1 MYDIYMLQIAR
12 SGFLERRSSMNLR
25 KTMNVIVAIIAIMA
39 MFATTVCAATTAT
52 TTVQSAVEVTYN
64 KSDEKAHN
72 KYPKSFQRRL
82 LESKDDREVTRA
94 MEESK
99 ALKANTVKVD
109 SYGIAWKS
117 ADSEKVAKVRVKAGS
132 IDFQWTPIFTG
143 YTWIA
148 DLSMWSNKGLLGK
161 EATLYFLDKE
171 AKVIWSTTVVLPK
184 DVKVPEVDKETG
196 KEEIVPPCPMA
207 PTSAPAEAVQIGV
220 APGENK

>member
-1 MYDIYMLQIAR
+1 MIL
-12 SGFLERRSSMNLR
+12 RRAIS
-25 KTMNVIVAIIAIMA
+25 TIIAIIATIA
-39 MFATTVCAATTAT
+39 MISTTVCAATATAT
-52 TTVQSAVEVTYN
+52 ATVKPEVEVTYN
-64 KSDEKAHN
+64 KAEESKTTTP
-72 KYPKSFQRRL
+72 KYPKSFQRKL

-132 IDFQWTPIFTG
+132 IDFQWTPIFVG
-143 YTWIA
+143 YTWIS

-161 EATLYFLDKE
+161 EGTLYFLDKE
-171 AKVIWSTTVVLPK
+171 SNVIWSTTIVFPK
-184 DVKVPEVDKETG
+184 ELKVPEVDTTA
-196 KEEIVPPCPMA
+196 KEEIVPPCPNIAMA

-220 APGENK
+220 APGK